1 MEHFPQSPADN
12 GASNGANSNQATIV
26 RYVFSAALSASVL
39 LPTRARK
46 ESQDR
51 DAEGKEVKQTLA
63 SGPLLSRS
71 KSRSWTH
78 PGGLGSRPELSGPY
92 SGLQAQVPSE

>member
-1 MEHFPQSPADN
+1 MEHFAQSPADN

-51 DAEGKEVKQTLA
+51 DAEGKEVKQTLT

-71 KSRSWTH
+71 KGRSWTH
-78 PGGLGSRPELSGPY
+78 PGGLGSRPELSDPY